1 MRHDAKHPES
11 RQPTPSCSET
21 KHRMCDTIPA
31 QAIGLGLRSQ
41 RVSLR
46 AEDPAYHATPHIRLV
61 VFKRRIASRAHG
73 EGTPDLSPGW
83 NPGLGSPNQF
93 PPPSHLLVS
102 CRHQD
107 SHSYRTV
114 RLATVMPNQDL
125 RIRVVRAAETALS
138 RQQYVSTIDV
148 LCGMGLLAP
157 TQVDAWR
164 KGRIDCLDRVIQGNP
179 SKISSSIAIFRQWA
193 QEQGLQPSETGYVRT
208 TRSGTVALQFSESAD
223 PNIEKIYRTHYV
235 SPALS
240 EPKRQQ
246 LEEKL
251 NRAPQPVVFQIL
263 RDSRCTECGADI
275 EQDSFLL
282 MEAEQPL
289 CLSCAGL
296 ADLEFLPSGEAAL
309 TRRATKYSQRAVVVV
324 RFSRSR
330 GRYERQGI
338 LVETAALEK
347 AERECL
353 EDADERAAARLR
365 GAERR
370 REQDRALVV
379 QMATQIGILFPGCP
393 PGEVAA
399 IAQHTAVRGS
409 GRVGRTE
416 AGRALAED
424 ALTAAVV
431 AAVRHKH
438 TKYDELLANGMD
450 RTLARQR
457 VADRIEEILAAWR
470 N

>member
-1 MRHDAKHPES
+1 
-11 RQPTPSCSET
+11 
-21 KHRMCDTIPA
+21 
-31 QAIGLGLRSQ
+31 
-41 RVSLR
+41 
-46 AEDPAYHATPHIRLV
+46 
-61 VFKRRIASRAHG
+61 
-73 EGTPDLSPGW
+73 
-83 NPGLGSPNQF
+83 
-93 PPPSHLLVS
+93 
-102 CRHQD
+102 
-107 SHSYRTV
+107 
-114 RLATVMPNQDL
+114 MPNRQEL
-125 RIRVVRAAETALS
+125 KIRVVRAAEAALH
-138 RQQYVSTIDV
+138 RQQYVSVIDV

-164 KGRIDCLDRVIQGNP
+164 KGRIDFLEPVIQGNP
-179 SKISSSIAIFRQWA
+179 GKISSSMAMFRQWA
-193 QEQGLQPSETGYVRT
+193 QEKGLQPSETGYLRT
-208 TRSGTVALQFSESAD
+208 TRAGTITLQFSESGD
-223 PNIEKIYRTHYV
+223 PNIEKTYRTHYV

-251 NRAPQPVVFQIL
+251 NRAPKPVVFQIL
-263 RDSRCTECGADI
+263 RDSRCSECGADI
-275 EQDSFLL
+275 EQGSFLL

-296 ADLEFLPSGEAAL
+296 ADLEFLSRGDAAL
-309 TRRATKYSQRAVVVV
+309 TRRAAKYSERAVVVV

-347 AERECL
+347 AERECV
-353 EDADERAAARLR
+353 EDAEERAAARLR
-365 GAERR
+365 GADRR
-370 REQDRALVV
+370 RAEDRALVV
-379 QMATQIGILFPGCP
+379 EMIRQIAILFPGCP
-393 PGEVAA
+393 PREVAA
-399 IAQHTAVRGS
+399 IAGHTAVRGS
-409 GRVGRTE
+409 GRVGRTG

-450 RTLARQR
+450 RTIARQH
-457 VADRIEEILAAWR
+457 VADRIEEILEAWR